1 MPLDA
6 PLAAR
11 LAFTAGL
18 MRGGT
23 GCQVLFPLPLDTEA
37 HAREPSRAVRVVG
50 PSYAEGESLEADVL
64 IDGVLAG
71 RGRIATGR
79 RCLVDGKPALPVSSQ
94 ASTAGIAAVFGNA
107 SEDARGLLDLDT
119 NAPMEGAWT
128 MAVGELRTFVELAYA
143 GSGYRLHQRR
153 EEAGKPERHIHRRVK
168 LPTEQ
173 PPHDAHSLL
182 GYLRRWDAPEGTRG
196 HLYVNVGRTLFRVDA
211 VVVGAETI
219 PTATGPIAARRIDG
233 VATRTSDKTLKP
245 GPGAPRA
252 FSLWVADDEERV
264 PHRVLFESNGVTL
277 TLELTRRTIEPAS
290 AEGRLAP
297 CARVV
302 DAAELAKADAPPK
315 RTPKPEP
322 AKSKGA
328 APKPVKPGTAK
339 PDASRPGPANA
350 DAAKPEAAKPDADPD
365 DDDELASKLKLRV
378 LPRLVPVPR
387 PGPTPR

>member
-1 MPLDA
+1 
-6 PLAAR
+6 
-11 LAFTAGL
+11 
-18 MRGGT
+18 
-23 GCQVLFPLPLDTEA
+23 
-37 HAREPSRAVRVVG
+37 
-50 PSYAEGESLEADVL
+50 
-64 IDGVLAG
+64 
-71 RGRIATGR
+71 
-79 RCLVDGKPALPVSSQ
+79 
-94 ASTAGIAAVFGNA
+94 
-107 SEDARGLLDLDT
+107 
-119 NAPMEGAWT
+119 
-128 MAVGELRTFVELAYA
+128 
-143 GSGYRLHQRR
+143 
-153 EEAGKPERHIHRRVK
+153 
-168 LPTEQ
+168 
-173 PPHDAHSLL
+173 
-182 GYLRRWDAPEGTRG
+182 
-196 HLYVNVGRTLFRVDA
+196 VNVGRTLFRVDA

-297 CARVV
+297 CASVV